1 MKKLVEQ
8 LFTNRIS
15 KFIAAIK
22 DACADSE
29 DDPDKQGLALLEV
42 TAVAFASMQQI
53 ELKLQQ
59 YNLADLDVHALTLKL
74 FPELKG
80 VAAGST
86 SELDYIDR
94 EMGCFEKVL
103 ENHKKA
109 AIMREEQIAEQH
121 GDTSAFQK
129 ENEED
134 DNQDKLLLLVMQSP
148 SATQMV
154 DDMID
159 ETLAAVKRS
168 NQLSPE
174 ADRQVNAEM
183 IVDFFLNKIE
193 GDTKTALKMAQE
205 QIPLG
210 GKQKSVTEFRKF
222 FTFSRQVNR
231 IVSALRG
238 KFGSFVKVRFSEWHH
253 TRDRIIK
260 KVEELVEDSQ
270 GAIEAGLNT
279 SLEGMIARVSK
290 MLSDKQKP
298 GCSDYLEMSGL
309 NNTKCCTRVCD
320 VLAKQF
326 QFITASLQGRV
337 LHSFIRAYSS
347 HLYKVFVEHLTTLK
361 FSEEATIEIKSDV
374 KKYTDVVT
382 QNIQDHDI
390 VAKIEV
396 LNDLVT
402 VFLVS
407 TEFVGDVLKE
417 GKLRLMMEMDKELMH
432 KFIKCRAD
440 YDDNQETLDPLF

>member
-1 MKKLVEQ
+1 M
-8 LFTNRIS
+8 
-15 KFIAAIK
+15 
-22 DACADSE
+22 
-29 DDPDKQGLALLEV
+29 
-42 TAVAFASMQQI
+42 
-53 ELKLQQ
+53 
-59 YNLADLDVHALTLKL
+59 
-74 FPELKG
+74 
-80 VAAGST
+80 
-86 SELDYIDR
+86 
-94 EMGCFEKVL
+94 
-103 ENHKKA
+103 
-109 AIMREEQIAEQH
+109 
-121 GDTSAFQK
+121 
-129 ENEED
+129 
-134 DNQDKLLLLVMQSP
+134 
-148 SATQMV
+148 
-154 DDMID
+154 
-159 ETLAAVKRS
+159 
-168 NQLSPE
+168 
-174 ADRQVNAEM
+174 
-183 IVDFFLNKIE
+183 
-193 GDTKTALKMAQE
+193 
-205 QIPLG
+205 
-210 GKQKSVTEFRKF
+210 
-222 FTFSRQVNR
+222 QVNR

-253 TRDRIIK
+253 TRDRILE
-260 KVEELVEDSQ
+260 KVEGLVEDSQ
-270 GAIEAGLNT
+270 VCDRLTVFSHQVYQSSQLHRDWQGAIETGLNT

-402 VFLVS
+402 VFLVG